1 MFYRYGITGL
11 FFITGLFR
19 IASRR
24 EKKRFVV
31 FYLNAPVKIYFSTTS
46 VVILI
51 HQIQSC
57 NCELRLN

>member
-24 EKKRFVV
+24 EKKN
-31 FYLNAPVKIYFSTTS
+31 LNAPVKIYFSTTS